1 MLSLHRNTT
10 ECGGIRNKIANFSDL
25 RYEMIFGNLKDQ
37 EKFTKVYHLM
47 IQARDDLLKDS
58 SPPSNGT

>member
-1 MLSLHRNTT
+1 MD
-10 ECGGIRNKIANFSDL
+10 FSDL
-25 RYEMIFGNLKDQ
+25 RYEITFVTLKDQ
-37 EKFTKVYHLM
+37 EKFTKVYHMM